1 MKKLKIRNLKD
12 KAEIDG
18 LVYCVGENEP
28 FSGIFVENKYNGN
41 REIKECYSNGIIT
54 KKLEFQKMTIQNNTK
69 LVLSKS
75 MVYREGKLY
84 QTKNYKYDKYG
95 KLKGSILEKQ
105 KIKKLEDKAE
115 IDGLVYCVGEN
126 EPFSG
131 IFVEN
136 KYNGNR
142 EIKECYSNGIITK
155 KLEFQKMTIQNNTKL
170 VLSKSMVYREGK
182 LYQTKNYKYDKY
194 GKLKGSILEKELSKL
209 KIRNLKDKAEIDGLV
224 YCIGENEPFSGI
236 FVEKVENIL
245 EGHEIK
251 ETYDNG
257 IILKKERYNRFNT
270 REKVYKMFLVESI
283 IYQNGELF
291 QKKTF
296 EYNKYGELKKEII
309 PNVSEKIYQ
318 DKVLIG
324 EASFDKRIV
333 KHYDNSG
340 NTVRYSS
347 IETYEMTSFLKKA
360 IPIIVVILLFTV
372 PAILNSNLESNSK
385 NYNKSSSENYY
396 KSSSENYYKSSSEN
410 YYKVKDD
417 EYMKKLE
424 DEVKRQLN
432 DPEIRRQL
440 EEESRKEIEKAKRE
454 MNL

>member
-1 MKKLKIRNLKD
+1 
-12 KAEIDG
+12 
-18 LVYCVGENEP
+18 
-28 FSGIFVENKYNGN
+28 
-41 REIKECYSNGIIT
+41 
-54 KKLEFQKMTIQNNTK
+54 
-69 LVLSKS
+69 
-75 MVYREGKLY
+75 
-84 QTKNYKYDKYG
+84 
-95 KLKGSILEKQ
+95 
-105 KIKKLEDKAE
+105 
-115 IDGLVYCVGEN
+115 
-126 EPFSG
+126 
-131 IFVEN
+131 
-136 KYNGNR
+136 
-142 EIKECYSNGIITK
+142 
-155 KLEFQKMTIQNNTKL
+155 
-170 VLSKSMVYREGK
+170 
-182 LYQTKNYKYDKY
+182 
-194 GKLKGSILEKELSKL
+194 
-209 KIRNLKDKAEIDGLV
+209 
-224 YCIGENEPFSGI
+224 
-236 FVEKVENIL
+236 
-245 EGHEIK
+245 
-251 ETYDNG
+251 
-257 IILKKERYNRFNT
+257 
-270 REKVYKMFLVESI
+270 MFLVESI

-396 KSSSENYYKSSSEN
+396 K
-410 YYKVKDD
+410 VKDD

>member
-95 KLKGSILEKQ
+95 K
-105 KIKKLEDKAE
+105 
-115 IDGLVYCVGEN
+115 
-126 EPFSG
+126 F
-131 IFVEN
+131 
-136 KYNGNR
+136 
-142 EIKECYSNGIITK
+142 
-155 KLEFQKMTIQNNTKL
+155 
-170 VLSKSMVYREGK
+170 
-182 LYQTKNYKYDKY
+182 
-194 GKLKGSILEKELSKL
+194 LEKEPSKL

-396 KSSSENYYKSSSEN
+396 KSSSENYYK
-410 YYKVKDD
+410 VKDD

>member
-12 KAEIDG
+12 KVEIDG

-28 FSGIFVENKYNGN
+28 FSGIFVENKYNSN

-75 MVYREGKLY
+75 IVYKKGK
-84 QTKNYKYDKYG
+84 
-95 KLKGSILEKQ
+95 I
-105 KIKKLEDKAE
+105 
-115 IDGLVYCVGEN
+115 
-126 EPFSG
+126 
-131 IFVEN
+131 
-136 KYNGNR
+136 
-142 EIKECYSNGIITK
+142 
-155 KLEFQKMTIQNNTKL
+155 
-170 VLSKSMVYREGK
+170 
-182 LYQTKNYKYDKY
+182 YQTKNYKYDKY
-194 GKLKGSILEKELSKL
+194 GKLKGSILEKEPSKL

-236 FVEKVENIL
+236 FIEKVENIL

-270 REKVYKMFLVESI
+270 REKVYKMLLVESI

-333 KHYDNSG
+333 KHYDNNG

-347 IETYEMTSFLKKA
+347 IETYEMTSFFKKA

-385 NYNKSSSENYY
+385 NYNKSSSEN
-396 KSSSENYYKSSSEN
+396 S
-410 YYKVKDD
+410 YKVKDD

>member
-1 MKKLKIRNLKD
+1 MKIKIRDMKDKIEMNGLIYCIGENGGFSGIFVEKEANTGSQIIESYVNGKITKKLEYKKISTNNDSYKMFLVKSMVYRKGELFQTKNYKYDEYGKLKGSILEKQKIKKLED
-12 KAEIDG
+12 KIEIDG
-18 LVYCVGENEP
+18 LVYCIGENEA
-28 FSGIFVENKYNGN
+28 FNGIFVENKYNGN

-54 KKLEFQKMTIQNNTK
+54 KRLEFQKITIQNNTK

-75 MVYREGKLY
+75 MVYRK
-84 QTKNYKYDKYG
+84 
-95 KLKGSILEKQ
+95 
-105 KIKKLEDKAE
+105 
-115 IDGLVYCVGEN
+115 
-126 EPFSG
+126 
-131 IFVEN
+131 
-136 KYNGNR
+136 
-142 EIKECYSNGIITK
+142 
-155 KLEFQKMTIQNNTKL
+155 
-170 VLSKSMVYREGK
+170 GK

-194 GKLKGSILEKELSKL
+194 GKLKGSILEKEPSKL

-224 YCIGENEPFSGI
+224 YCIGENEAFSGI

-270 REKVYKMFLVESI
+270 REKVYKMLLVESI

-347 IETYEMTSFLKKA
+347 IEAYEMTSFFKKA

-385 NYNKSSSENYY
+385 NYNKSSSENYN
-396 KSSSENYYKSSSEN
+396 KSSFENS
-410 YYKVKDD
+410 YKVKDD

-424 DEVKRQLN
+424 DEVKRQLD